1 MLKLIIAS
9 GIVFFVI
16 ILFLFALFPADIS
29 VSRVIQIRS
38 SESLVHK
45 KIADL
50 REWKNWNSL
59 VGDVDG
65 ASKNTEPDISDSTSI
80 SREYVHIDLLKATT
94 DSVITRWCHK
104 NKSFTGDFIL
114 TDMNGRV
121 VVQWTLY
128 FHLKWYPWEKLASMF
143 YEKQLGP
150 RMEESLIKLQKE
162 LEPAG

>member
-9 GIVFFVI
+9 GIVFFII

-29 VSRVIQIRS
+29 VSRVVQIRS
-38 SESLVHK
+38 SKSLVRK

-59 VGDVDG
+59 ISGVNS
-65 ASKNTEPDISDSTSI
+65 ANKISEPDVCDSTFI
-80 SREYVHIDLLKATT
+80 TREFVRIDLLKATT
-94 DSVITRWCHK
+94 DSVITRWRHK
-104 NKSFTGDFIL
+104 NKSFTGNFIL
-114 TDMNGRV
+114 TDMNGQV

-143 YEKQLGP
+143 YDKQLGP
-150 RMEESLIKLQKE
+150 GMEESLIKLQKE
-162 LEPAG
+162 LETAS

>member
-9 GIVFFVI
+9 GIVFFII

-38 SESLVHK
+38 SKSLVLS

-50 REWKNWNSL
+50 REWNSWNSL
-59 VGDVDG
+59 VSGVD
-65 ASKNTEPDISDSTSI
+65 SNKNSEPDNADSTFI
-80 SREYVHIDLLKATT
+80 SREYVRIELLKATT
-94 DSVITRWCHK
+94 DSVNTRWRYK
-104 NKSFTGDFIL
+104 NKSFTGNFLL

-150 RMEESLIKLQKE
+150 QMEESLIKLQKE

>member
-59 VGDVDG
+59 VSDVDG

-80 SREYVHIDLLKATT
+80 SREYVNIDLLKATT
-94 DSVITRWCHK
+94 DSVITRWRHK

-162 LEPAG
+162 LEAAG

>member
-9 GIVFFVI
+9 GIAFSVI
-16 ILFLFALFPADIS
+16 ILFLFALFPADMS

-38 SESLVHK
+38 SKSLVYR

-50 REWKNWNSL
+50 REWNSWNSL
-59 VGDVDG
+59 VSSVDG
-65 ASKNTEPDISDSTSI
+65 ANKISEPDIFDSTFI
-80 SREYVHIDLLKATT
+80 SREYVRIDLLKATT
-94 DSVITRWCHK
+94 DSVSTRWRHK
-104 NKSFTGDFIL
+104 NKSFTGDFLL
-114 TDMNGRV
+114 TEMDDRV

-143 YEKQLGP
+143 YDKQLGP

>member
-59 VGDVDG
+59 VSDVDG

-80 SREYVHIDLLKATT
+80 SREYVNIDLLKATT
-94 DSVITRWCHK
+94 DSVITRWRHK